1 MFFFRRSRALILLYR
16 QLSVL
21 LRSGMTPGEAF
32 GALDD
37 FPFAAVRRR
46 LAAIDHN
53 LRDGASLAE
62 AVAAF
67 PELFGR
73 IPPAVWKQDLS
84 PEILGQIFA
93 DFAEETE
100 KIAGMMGRLKRA
112 MAYPL
117 ITLFIGFLVMSVL
130 MVFVIP
136 AFEKLYNNFGSVL
149 PGPTRALMDLSNHME
164 ELILAVLGLLLLI
177 LVLWIREST
186 LLYAIGGRLPILGA
200 VLRRLGVYCFARDL
214 SLLVR
219 LGMPEFQAV
228 FHAAAGF
235 RYLPFARRLMEMEQK
250 DGLKESLRA
259 IVVFPRIF
267 LQVVGVGE
275 RSGRVGEVLQ
285 EFSRYY
291 EKEVE
296 SAYFRLLL
304 VTEVLALV
312 VVAVLIGWAA
322 MAIYLPI
329 FSMAGALV

>member
-1 MFFFRRSRALILLYR
+1 
-16 QLSVL
+16 
-21 LRSGMTPGEAF
+21 
-32 GALDD
+32 
-37 FPFAAVRRR
+37 
-46 LAAIDHN
+46 
-53 LRDGASLAE
+53 
-62 AVAAF
+62 
-67 PELFGR
+67 
-73 IPPAVWKQDLS
+73 
-84 PEILGQIFA
+84 
-93 DFAEETE
+93 
-100 KIAGMMGRLKRA
+100 
-112 MAYPL
+112 
-117 ITLFIGFLVMSVL
+117 
-130 MVFVIP
+130 
-136 AFEKLYNNFGSVL
+136 
-149 PGPTRALMDLSNHME
+149 MDLSNHME

-250 DGLKESLRA
+250 DGLKESLSE
-259 IVVFPRIF
+259 IGVFPRIF

-312 VVAVLIGWAA
+312 VVALLIGWSV

-329 FSMAGALV
+329 FSMASTLV